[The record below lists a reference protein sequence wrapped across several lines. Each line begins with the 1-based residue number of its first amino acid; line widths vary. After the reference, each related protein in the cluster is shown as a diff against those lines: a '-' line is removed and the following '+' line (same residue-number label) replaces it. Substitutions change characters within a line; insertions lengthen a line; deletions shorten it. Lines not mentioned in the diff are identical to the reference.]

1 MADGGHVDFHLKFNN
16 FGTII
21 LTKTKFGMLINIKG
35 WHNKTPSLKCQTELK
50 MADSG
55 HLEFNLEFNNFGTI

>member
-1 MADGGHVDFHLKFNN
+1 MADGGHVDFHLNFNN
-16 FGTII
+16 FGTIT

-35 WHNKTPSLKCQTELK
+35 CNNKTSSMKCHTEFK

-55 HLEFNLEFNNFGTI
+55 HLEFNLEVNNFGII